1 MNPTPAAAGRSC
13 GTIPTDTANRFDDSH
28 APVRVLHPVVMT
40 RTALMLTAEQFEDA
54 EFGYLYYRLI
64 EAGYEVRIATPHGEP
79 VEGMHGY
86 EYGGGYPIE
95 AVIPEEVPETFD
107 LLVLPGGRA
116 PGYLRR
122 QVPEVTPII
131 GAFFTAEVPV
141 AAIGA
146 GMELLLEP
154 EWIEG
159 RETVAL
165 GEFETRLEELGAM
178 PVAEEVVVDGF
189 LLTGHG
195 RTALPRFAERLFE
208 LERPAVMA

>member
-1 MNPTPAAAGRSC
+1 
-13 GTIPTDTANRFDDSH
+13 
-28 APVRVLHPVVMT
+28 MT
-40 RTALMLTAEQFEDA
+40 QTALMLTAEKFEDA

-64 EAGYEVRIATPHGEP
+64 EAGFEVRIATPHGEP

-95 AVIPEEVPETFD
+95 GVEPGQVPETFD

-122 QVPEVTPII
+122 QVPAVKPII
-131 GAFFTAEVPV
+131 EAFFAAAVPV

-146 GMELLLEP
+146 GVELLLEP
-154 EWIEG
+154 EFIEG
-159 RETVAL
+159 RKLVAL
-165 GEFETRLEELGAM
+165 TEFETRIEELGGM
-178 PVAEEVVVDGF
+178 PVAEEVVVDEF

-195 RTALPRFAERLFE
+195 RTALPRFAEQLFE
-208 LERPAVMA
+208 LERPARPAV